1 MFTSQLQ
8 ISVNTQSKCN
18 QVHGGHRGTFHQGPL
33 RAPKL
38 CKFTGEKSECEAN
51 DFVREAEQI
60 IVNYKMEQDA
70 AVKWRSQAL
79 AGCARR
85 EMLSRPVMTT
95 TADILAILKETFD
108 DQWGLSAL
116 LTAFHSPRQGSCKRV
131 LNYTQGLVMLS
142 TKVNEAK
149 VGTVNDEMLRD
160 HFIDRLHPRLC
171 AVTFN
176 DL

>member
-1 MFTSQLQ
+1 M
-8 ISVNTQSKCN
+8 
-18 QVHGGHRGTFHQGPL
+18 
-33 RAPKL
+33 
-38 CKFTGEKSECEAN
+38 
-51 DFVREAEQI
+51 REAEQI
-60 IVNYKMEQDA
+60 IVNYKIEQGA
-70 AVKWRSQAL
+70 AVEWLLQAL

-85 EMLSRPVMTT
+85 EVLSCPVGKVPMPTKV
-95 TADILAILKETFD
+95 LAILKETFS
-108 DQWGLSAL
+108 DQRGLSAL

-149 VGTVNDEMLRD
+149 VDTVNDEMLRD
-160 HFIDRLHPRLC
+160 HFIDGLHPRLC